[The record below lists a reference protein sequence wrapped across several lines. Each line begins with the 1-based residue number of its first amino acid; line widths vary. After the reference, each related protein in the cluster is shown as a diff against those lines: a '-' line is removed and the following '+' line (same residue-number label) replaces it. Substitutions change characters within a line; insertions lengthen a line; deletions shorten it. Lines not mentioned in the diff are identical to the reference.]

1 MSPLP
6 LLSEDRRIPN
16 TASTGEPNDESHPA
30 SFLPSFI
37 DKLSISLIIYSHTQ
51 LFCPPPPPP
60 PLPPP
65 GQKGPPEPPAPP
77 VAPTYTPPHPTPP
90 LTAIGNHRLEPC
102 PCLDGR
108 LFPQPADC
116 VQWPDDQARGR
127 TARQI
132 NISLSLFGDHGLCH
146 VTFFSPGMSSTS
158 TDLTGKPLTLSHLR
172 AGSLLWKLCRRGY
185 VRLGEKRGQE
195 RDVLE
200 WAVGKGWECS

>member
-1 MSPLP
+1 MPLIPLFPACHKTSAEKSGMSPLP

-51 LFCPPPPPP
+51 LFCPH
-60 PLPPP
+60 PLPTPFP
-65 GQKGPPEPPAPP
+65 AHGQKDPQKHQATL
-77 VAPTYTPPHPTPP
+77 VAPTYISPHSKPSV
-90 LTAIGNHRLEPC
+90 TAIGNHRLEPC

-172 AGSLLWKLCRRGY
+172 AGSLL
-185 VRLGEKRGQE
+185 
-195 RDVLE
+195 
-200 WAVGKGWECS
+200 